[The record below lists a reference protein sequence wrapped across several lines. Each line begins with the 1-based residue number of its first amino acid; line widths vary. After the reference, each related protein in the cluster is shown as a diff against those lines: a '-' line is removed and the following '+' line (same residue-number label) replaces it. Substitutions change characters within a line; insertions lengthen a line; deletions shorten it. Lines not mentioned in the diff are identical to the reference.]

1 MASRRWGT
9 PDLSGHGP
17 RASLL
22 SVASTKASKFLFE
35 TISTG
40 RGRNNKGAEFGVI
53 YTSQRQT
60 SGSLLHK
67 MADWP
72 ELKDKQFEQWKRA
85 VTSSAAMVP
94 AMARLLGP
102 NPPQAPTMEA
112 LMERYDLDAVVEA
125 FLQGDYYVFPAEV
138 ADNYHSSDERFGTNA
153 LSNQVYR
160 KGAPAWNMADAV
172 HEYEERTGKLAT
184 IPIVR

>member
-17 RASLL
+17 RTSLL
-22 SVASTKASKFLFE
+22 SAASTKASKFLFE

-85 VTSSAAMVP
+85 VTSS
-94 AMARLLGP
+94 G
-102 NPPQAPTMEA
+102 
-112 LMERYDLDAVVEA
+112 
-125 FLQGDYYVFPAEV
+125 
-138 ADNYHSSDERFGTNA
+138 
-153 LSNQVYR
+153 
-160 KGAPAWNMADAV
+160 
-172 HEYEERTGKLAT
+172 
-184 IPIVR
+184 